1 MPQLDAT
8 LFYDTISQLE
18 IILVIIY
25 IISFLYIVPR
35 IVFKLKFI
43 EKYKKLH
50 KCKTLNLKRFI
61 YDEFCFS
68 IFYENLY
75 FFILNKSIKNTI
87 KTEIIVFLTY
97 LENIQYFYLKK
108 MNINQLHLD
117 CYKLNS
123 KKYLKQSIYMWWLY
137 VNSLDARGY
146 YFLNEFKPLKVFK
159 LYYLK
164 KLKHYCGIK

>member
-18 IILVIIY
+18 IILVFIY
-25 IISFLYIVPR
+25 IVSFLYIVPR
-35 IVFKLKFI
+35 IIFKLKFI
-43 EKYKKLH
+43 EKYKKFH
-50 KCKTLNLKRFI
+50 KFKTLNFQRFI

-68 IFYENLY
+68 VFYENLY

-87 KTEIIVFLTY
+87 KNEIMLFRTY

-108 MNINQLHLD
+108 MNINQLNLD
-117 CYKLNS
+117 CYKLHT

-137 VNSLDARGY
+137 VNSLNVEKW
-146 YFLNEFKPLKVFK
+146 LKPSKLFK
-159 LYYLK
+159 LFYLR
-164 KLKHYCGIK
+164 KLKHYIGIKLKQI